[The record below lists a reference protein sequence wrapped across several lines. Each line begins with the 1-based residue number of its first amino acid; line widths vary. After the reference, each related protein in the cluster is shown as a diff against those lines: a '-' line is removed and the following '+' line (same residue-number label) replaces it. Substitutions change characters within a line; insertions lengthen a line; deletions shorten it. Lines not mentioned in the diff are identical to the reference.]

1 MKRMTWGL
9 GVQLSGRIVSI
20 DKALGS
26 TPRKLRHKGQS
37 IGGKKENL
45 KERKVDRLGGCGTRL

>member
-26 TPRKLRHKGQS
+26 TPRKLRQS